1 MQTHRPNIISFIMEM
16 PRQMSLNANMM
27 YQYDEVYTL
36 IIYNYLMQKNPLP
49 QKAHSSYLLYQV
61 DARVVLVGICLSRK
75 SERDHMAVTLLSGK

>member
-1 MQTHRPNIISFIMEM
+1 MEM
-16 PRQMSLNANMM
+16 PRHMSLNANMM

-36 IIYNYLMQKNPLP
+36 MVYNCLMKNPLP